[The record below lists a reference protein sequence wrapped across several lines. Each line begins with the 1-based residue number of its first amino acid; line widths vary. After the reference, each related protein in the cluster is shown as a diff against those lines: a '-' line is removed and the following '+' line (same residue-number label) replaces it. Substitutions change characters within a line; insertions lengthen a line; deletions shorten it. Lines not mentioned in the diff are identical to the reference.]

1 MGMIICEDHGR
12 TGIRTGILEEICQ
25 KVLNDTPILQE
36 ELSYI
41 IVDYYDGKIFMFSNK
56 YIVTKKFKEESELN
70 DYYKVSTEEEDA
82 LLHEKLQSNIGVL
95 CGKCFDEYLKKY
107 NINIDSLGDLQK

>member
-12 TGIRTGILEEICQ
+12 TGIRTGILEQICQ
-25 KVLNDTPILQE
+25 KVLDDTPISQE

-41 IVDYYDGKIFMFSNK
+41 LVDYYDNKKFMFSNR
-56 YIVTKKFKEESELN
+56 YIVTKKFKEESKLN
-70 DYYKVSTEEEDA
+70 DYYKVTTEEEDR
-82 LLHEKLQSNIGVL
+82 LLYKKLGSNIGVL

-107 NINIDSLGDLQK
+107 NIIIDSEG